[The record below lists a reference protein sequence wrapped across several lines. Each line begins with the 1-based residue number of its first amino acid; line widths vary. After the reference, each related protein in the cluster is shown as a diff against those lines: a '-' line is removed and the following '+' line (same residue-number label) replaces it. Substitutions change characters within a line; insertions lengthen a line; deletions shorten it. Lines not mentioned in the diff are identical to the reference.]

1 MTQSPPAPPPEVS
14 ASAGPPPSKTRFRPE
29 LQGLRALACL
39 LVVIYHVWLN
49 RVSGG
54 VDVFFFVTGFLITGQ
69 LFRASLRDRVRFRA
83 TWGRFVKR
91 LLPAMATVLAG
102 TVIAAYFLLP
112 ETRWQQTASEIVAS
126 ALFFENWQLAA
137 QSADYF
143 AQHDQASIVQH
154 FWSLSIQGQ
163 FYLVW
168 PLLIAAF
175 AFVVKRFGADLHRW
189 LFGLL
194 TVLTAGSLAYS
205 VYLTSAD
212 QQFAYFMSATRV
224 WEFALGGLVALA
236 IDRLEL
242 PRALRVLLG
251 WAGVAGLVL
260 CGLVLQVG
268 TMFPGYVALWP
279 VVSAALI
286 LVAGQTGTVFGADRF
301 LSTRTL
307 NYLGNVSFSLY
318 LWHWPVLL
326 FYLMLR
332 DQSEVGPRGG
342 AVVIAASLALA
353 MLTYHLVEQPVLRAK
368 LDTRTVWGSYR
379 VGAATLAVVLAM
391 AGAWQLSAAE
401 RATFVQKEDDP
412 AHPGAQVRAPDG
424 PDAAPDAEPI
434 PPFAALPKQ
443 YDNFT
448 EQQCRHS
455 DKNQVVIICKES
467 LHPNP
472 SRRIVV
478 AGDSHSQQFN
488 AALRP
493 AAKKAGWEI
502 ISMGRGGCPLTTEA
516 PNNPKCTAWNQTVM
530 QEILELKPDAVFTM
544 ASRDAHPKRDEITP
558 PGYVQ
563 QWQTITDAGIPVIA
577 ARDNPRF
584 DRSLADCVEKR
595 GVEDPS
601 CSVPRDAVY
610 DPQPSWTAVPN
621 LPQNVHFVD
630 FSDYFCTDTECPP
643 MIGNVLLY
651 LDNNHITKAYM
662 KTLAPMMR
670 ERLSE
675 ILNRVG

>member
-1 MTQSPPAPPPEVS
+1 MTQSPPAPPVTPVP
-14 ASAGPPPSKTRFRPE
+14 AKTRYRPE
-29 LQGLRALACL
+29 LQGLRALACA
-39 LVVIYHVWLN
+39 LVVIYHVWLD

-91 LLPAMATVLAG
+91 LVPSMATVLVG
-102 TVIAAYFLLP
+102 TVVAAYFLLP
-112 ETRWQQTASEIVAS
+112 ETRWEQTAGEIVAS

-143 AQHDQASIVQH
+143 AQHDQASVVQH

-175 AFVVKRFGADLHRW
+175 AFVVKRFGGNLHRW

-205 VYLTSAD
+205 VYLTAAD

-236 IDRLEL
+236 IDRLAL
-242 PRALRVLLG
+242 PRAIRILLG
-251 WAGVAGLVL
+251 WLGVAGLVL

-279 VVSAALI
+279 VVAAALV
-286 LVAGQTGTVFGADRF
+286 LVAGQTGTVLGADRM
-301 LSTRTL
+301 LSSRPL

-326 FYLMLR
+326 FYVLLR
-332 DQSEVGPRGG
+332 DRPEVGLRGG
-342 AVVIAASLALA
+342 AVVIAVSLALA
-353 MLTYHLVEQPVLRAK
+353 MLTYHLVEKPVLRAK
-368 LDTRTVWGSYR
+368 VDTRTVWGSYR
-379 VGAATLAVVLAM
+379 VGAAMLAVVLAV
-391 AGAWQLSAAE
+391 AGTWQLAAVE

-412 AHPGAQVRAPDG
+412 AHPGAQVLSPGGPHADG
-424 PDAAPDAEPI
+424 DADPI

-448 EQQCRHS
+448 AEQCRHS
-455 DKNQVVIICKES
+455 DKNEIVVICNES

-472 SRRIVV
+472 TRRVVV

-516 PNNPKCTAWNQTVM
+516 PNNPECTAWNETVM
-530 QEILELKPDAVFTM
+530 QEILELEPDAVFTM
-544 ASRDAHPKRDEITP
+544 ASRDAHPLRDEVTP
-558 PGYVQ
+558 AGYVE
-563 QWQTITDAGIPVIA
+563 QWRTLEEAGIPVIA

-584 DRSLADCVEKR
+584 NRSLAECAEKR
-595 GVEDPS
+595 GVDHPS
-601 CSVPRDAVY
+601 CSVERDKVY
-610 DPQPSWTAVPN
+610 DPQPSWTAVEN
-621 LPQNVHFVD
+621 LPQNVSFVD
-630 FSDYFCTDTECPP
+630 FSDYFCTPTECPP
-643 MIGNVLLY
+643 MIGNVLVY

-662 KTLAPMMR
+662 KTLAPVVR
-670 ERLSE
+670 ERMAG
-675 ILNRVG
+675 ILDRVG

>member
-1 MTQSPPAPPPEVS
+1 MTQSPPAPPEVS
-14 ASAGPPPSKTRFRPE
+14 TPVAPAPGKTRYRPE
-29 LQGLRALACL
+29 LQGLRALACA
-39 LVVIYHVWLN
+39 LVVIYHVWLD

-91 LLPAMATVLAG
+91 LFPAMMTVLVG
-102 TVIAAYFLLP
+102 TVIGAYFLLP
-112 ETRWQQTASEIVAS
+112 ETRWEQTAGEIVAS

-175 AFVVKRFGADLHRW
+175 AFVVKRLGGNLHRW
-189 LFGLL
+189 LIGLL

-205 VYLTSAD
+205 VYLTAAD

-224 WEFALGGLVALA
+224 WEFAIGGLVALA
-236 IDRLEL
+236 IDKLAV

-251 WAGVAGLVL
+251 WLGVAGLVL

-279 VVSAALI
+279 VVAAALV
-286 LVAGQTGTVFGADRF
+286 LVAGQTGTVLGADRI
-301 LSTRTL
+301 LSSRLL
-307 NYLGNVSFSLY
+307 NYLGNLSFSLY

-326 FYLMLR
+326 FYVMLR
-332 DQSEVGPRGG
+332 DRPEVGLRGG
-342 AVVIAASLALA
+342 AVVIAVSLALA

-379 VGAATLAVVLAM
+379 VGAATLAVVLAL
-391 AGAWQLSAAE
+391 AGAWQLAAVE

-412 AHPGAQVRAPDG
+412 AYPGAEVLSPDG
-424 PDAAPDAEPI
+424 PRAAGDAEPI

-448 EQQCRHS
+448 EEQCRHS
-455 DKNQVVIICKES
+455 DKNEIVIICNES

-472 SRRIVV
+472 TRRIVV

-493 AAKKAGWEI
+493 AAEKAGWEI
-502 ISMGRGGCPLTTEA
+502 ISMGRGGCPLTTVA
-516 PNNPKCTAWNQTVM
+516 PNNPECTAWNETVM
-530 QEILELKPDAVFTM
+530 QEILEIKPDAVFTM
-544 ASRDAHPKRDEITP
+544 ASRDAHPLRDEVTP
-558 PGYVQ
+558 PGYVE
-563 QWQTITDAGIPVIA
+563 QWRTLEEAGIPVIA
-577 ARDNPRF
+577 ARDNPRYN
-584 DRSLADCVEKR
+584 RSLAECAEKR
-595 GVEDPS
+595 GVDHPS
-601 CSVPRDAVY
+601 CSVSREKVY
-610 DPQPSWTAVPN
+610 DPQPSWTAVEN
-621 LPQNVHFVD
+621 MPQNVHFAD
-630 FSDYFCTDTECPP
+630 FSDYFCTPTECPP
-643 MIGNVLLY
+643 MIGNVLVY

-662 KTLAPMMR
+662 KTLAPMVR
-670 ERLSE
+670 ERLSG
-675 ILNRVG
+675 ILDRVG

>member
-1 MTQSPPAPPPEVS
+1 MTQSPPAPPEVS
-14 ASAGPPPSKTRFRPE
+14 SPVAPAPGKTRYRPE
-29 LQGLRALACL
+29 LQGLRALACA
-39 LVVIYHVWLN
+39 LVVIYHVWLD

-91 LLPAMATVLAG
+91 LFPATMTVLVG
-102 TVIAAYFLLP
+102 TVVAAYFLLP
-112 ETRWQQTASEIVAS
+112 ETRWEQTASEIVAS

-143 AQHDQASIVQH
+143 AQHDQASVVQH

-175 AFVVKRFGADLHRW
+175 AFVVKRLGGNLHRW
-189 LFGLL
+189 LIGLL
-194 TVLTAGSLAYS
+194 LVLTAGSLAYS
-205 VYLTSAD
+205 VYLTAAD

-224 WEFALGGLVALA
+224 WEFAIGGLVALS
-236 IDRLEL
+236 IDKLSV
-242 PRALRVLLG
+242 PRAIRVLLG
-251 WAGVAGLVL
+251 WLGVAGLVL

-279 VVSAALI
+279 VVAAALV
-286 LVAGQTGTVFGADRF
+286 LVAGQTGTVLGADRI
-301 LSTRTL
+301 LSSRPL
-307 NYLGNVSFSLY
+307 NYLGNLSFSLY

-326 FYLMLR
+326 FYVLLR
-332 DQSEVGPRGG
+332 DRPEVGLRGG
-342 AVVIAASLALA
+342 AVIIAASLALA

-391 AGAWQLSAAE
+391 AGAWQLAAVE

-412 AHPGAQVRAPDG
+412 AHPGAEVLSPDG
-424 PDAAPDAEPI
+424 PSADGGAEPI

-448 EQQCRHS
+448 QEQCRHS
-455 DKNQVVIICKES
+455 GKNEIVIICNES

-472 SRRIVV
+472 TRRIVV

-493 AAKKAGWEI
+493 AAEKAGWEI

-516 PNNPKCTAWNQTVM
+516 PNNPECTAWNETVM
-530 QEILELKPDAVFTM
+530 QEILEIKPDAVFTM
-544 ASRDAHPKRDEITP
+544 ASRDAHPMRDEITP
-558 PGYVQ
+558 PGYVE
-563 QWQTITDAGIPVIA
+563 QWRTLEEAGIPVIA
-577 ARDNPRF
+577 ARDNPRYN
-584 DRSLADCVEKR
+584 RSLADCAEKR
-595 GVEDPS
+595 GVDDPS
-601 CSVPRDAVY
+601 CSVSRDAVY
-610 DPQPSWTAVPN
+610 DPQPSWTAVES
-621 LPQNVHFVD
+621 LPENVHFVD
-630 FSDYFCTDTECPP
+630 FSDYFCTPTECPP
-643 MIGNVLLY
+643 MIGNVLVY

-662 KTLAPMMR
+662 KTLSPMVQ
-670 ERLSE
+670 ERVSG
-675 ILNRVG
+675 ILDRVG